1 MQGGLLGLLRKA
13 EEKLQEGI
21 RKVMRIFFGK

>member
-1 MQGGLLGLLRKA
+1 MMGLLRKA
-13 EEKLQEGI
+13 EEKVQEGI